1 VPRLPLNNASE
12 DFQRRILDNLVT
24 AVILLDRD
32 LALRYLNP
40 AAEETFGVSGRQAFG
55 QSLDRLLVNTS
66 ELETIA
72 GRVLQSGSA
81 YAGRD
86 LELYPRE
93 MPGDCLVMDCSVSCL
108 DPELD
113 GGSLLLELQDTT
125 RLRRIS
131 REAELMI
138 QHGVSRKIIRQLA
151 HEIKNPLG
159 GIRGAAQLLQRQ
171 LLASSLQEYT
181 SVIVH
186 EVDRLAN
193 LIDRMLGPT
202 RPLEL
207 QSSNV
212 HELLARVQHL
222 LRAEAAGDIRFRQDY
237 DPSLPPMN
245 LDRDLMIQVFLN
257 LGRNAIQS
265 MEHAGELML
274 RTRALSNYTLGNR
287 LYKLVASI
295 EFHDSGPGVN
305 PSVAD
310 TLFYPLVTGR
320 KDGSGLGLPIAQELV
335 NRHEG
340 LIEFTSRPGHTVFQV
355 LLPLSAPSESSDEH

>member
-1 VPRLPLNNASE
+1 LNSASHTL
-12 DFQRRILDNLVT
+12 QRRILDNLVT
-24 AVILLDRD
+24 AVILLDQD

-40 AAEETFGVSGRQAFG
+40 AAEEIFGVSSRQAFG
-55 QSLDRLLVNTS
+55 QSLDRLVMNTT

-72 GRVLQSGSA
+72 GRVLQSASP

-93 MPGDCLVMDCSVSCL
+93 MPGDCLVMDCSVSHL

-113 GGSLLLELQDTT
+113 GGKLLLELQDTT

-181 SVIVH
+181 SVIVQ
-186 EVDRLAN
+186 EADRLAN
-193 LIDRMLGPT
+193 LIDRMLGPS

-207 QSSNV
+207 RESNV

-222 LRAEAAGDIRFRQDY
+222 LRADAPADIRFRQDY
-237 DPSLPPMN
+237 DPSLPPMS

-265 MEHAGELML
+265 MEHGGELTL
-274 RTRALSNYTLGNR
+274 RTRVLSHYTLGNR
-287 LYKLVASI
+287 ICKLVASI
-295 EFHDSGPGVN
+295 EFQDTGPGVN

-320 KDGSGLGLPIAQELV
+320 KDGTGLGLPIAQELV

-340 LIEFTSRPGHTVFQV
+340 LIEFTSRPGNTVFQV
-355 LLPLSAPSESSDEH
+355 LLPLSPPSDVSDEH